1 MQPDHAECEHGEH
14 REMKV
19 AVVTRYFPSSGEPA
33 QGRSLY
39 ETLRLLGGNA
49 EVKVFYPNA
58 AYPRLLQPRSRT
70 YKRLDL
76 AFRPPDVNVEYF
88 NYAALPLISR
98 PLNGWMSTWAL
109 LPHICNFAPDVIFG
123 CFLYPEG
130 YAALKIA
137 HTLRVPV
144 AVMSIGSDLN
154 RIGDSLSERFTR
166 TVLRQADAIVTVCDD
181 LRKTAVAKGAPAAT
195 TKAVL
200 NGCDLRVF
208 RPQDR
213 YQARTRLGIDTSSEA
228 VVYVGRLDLKKGL
241 SELVKAAAALH
252 PNRPRLHCYLVG
264 RGPDRPAVEDAIRAC
279 QAGAFVHLIPGCAFE
294 EVATWMSAADA
305 VTLPS
310 YMEGCPNVILEAL
323 ASGRPVVATK
333 VGGIPEILDNS
344 CGRLVPPRDPA
355 KLAEALESVLAA
367 EWNPEAICAH
377 GSRSWTA
384 PAGELMDIFQSL
396 ITRRQ
401 AQAQVT
407 P

>member
-1 MQPDHAECEHGEH
+1 
-14 REMKV
+14 MKV
-19 AVVTRYFPSSGEPA
+19 AVVTRYFPSSGEPS

-39 ETLRLLGGNA
+39 ETLRLLGRNA

-70 YKRLDL
+70 YEKLDL

-98 PLNGWMSTWAL
+98 PLNGWMSTWTL
-109 LPHICNFAPDVIFG
+109 LPHVRDFAPDVIFG

-137 HTLRVPV
+137 QALRVPV

-154 RIGDSLSERFTR
+154 RIGDSLSERFTH
-166 TVLRQADAIVTVCDD
+166 TVLRKANAIVTVCDD

-200 NGCDLRVF
+200 NGCDLKVF
-208 RPQDR
+208 YPQDR
-213 YQARTRLGIDTSSEA
+213 NQARTRLGIDTSLEA

-241 SELVKAAAALH
+241 SELVEAAAALRS
-252 PNRPRLHCYLVG
+252 NRPRLHCYLVG
-264 RGPDRPAVEDAIRAC
+264 RGPDQAAVEDAIRAH
-279 QAGAFVHLIPGCAFE
+279 QADAFIHLIPGCAFE
-294 EVATWMSAADA
+294 EVSTWMAAADA

-355 KLAEALESVLAA
+355 KLAEAIGSVLAA
-367 EWNPEAICAH
+367 EWNPRAICAR
-377 GSRSWTA
+377 GSRSWAA
-384 PAGELMDIFQSL
+384 PAAELQELLESL
-396 ITRRQ
+396 IAKQQTQLPVAR
-401 AQAQVT
+401 
-407 P
+407 

>member
-1 MQPDHAECEHGEH
+1 
-14 REMKV
+14 MKV
-19 AVVTRYFPSSGEPA
+19 AVVTRYFPSSGEPS

-39 ETLRLLGGNA
+39 ETLRLLGRNA

-70 YKRLDL
+70 YEKLDL

-98 PLNGWMSTWAL
+98 PLNGWMSTWTL
-109 LPHICNFAPDVIFG
+109 LPHVRDFAPDVIFG

-137 HTLRVPV
+137 QALRVPV

-154 RIGDSLSERFTR
+154 RIGDSLSERFTH
-166 TVLRQADAIVTVCDD
+166 TVLRKANAIVTVCDD

-200 NGCDLRVF
+200 NGCDLKVF
-208 RPQDR
+208 YPQDR
-213 YQARTRLGIDTSSEA
+213 NQARTRLGIDTSLEA

-241 SELVKAAAALH
+241 SELVEAAAALRS
-252 PNRPRLHCYLVG
+252 NRPRLHCYLVG
-264 RGPDRPAVEDAIRAC
+264 RGPDQAAVEDAIRAH
-279 QAGAFVHLIPGCAFE
+279 QADAFIHLIPGCAFE
-294 EVATWMSAADA
+294 EVSTWMAAADA

-355 KLAEALESVLAA
+355 KLAEAIGSVLAA
-367 EWNPEAICAH
+367 EWNPQAICAR
-377 GSRSWTA
+377 GSRSWAA
-384 PAGELMDIFQSL
+384 PAAELQELLESL
-396 ITRRQ
+396 IAKQQTQLPVAR
-401 AQAQVT
+401 
-407 P
+407 